1 MCRNQPPQAADN
13 LNTMRLLIPDATLTN
28 RDNAVAKPAFNLHCA
43 KRTRSWYPKITRAAS
58 YRP

>member
-28 RDNAVAKPAFNLHCA
+28 RDNAVAKPAFNPHA
-43 KRTRSWYPKITRAAS
+43 PNEAISGTRK
-58 YRP
+58 

>member
-1 MCRNQPPQAADN
+1 
-13 LNTMRLLIPDATLTN
+13 MRLLIPDATLTN
-28 RDNAVAKPAFNLHCA
+28 RDNAVAKPAFNPHCT